1 MKSSE
6 FMKSVRGMTS
16 AQLKEELA
24 ALRREQFNL
33 RMQAAVGQQAKS
45 HLVSEVRKK
54 IARIKT
60 AINEANVKQAKA
72 S

>member
-1 MKSSE
+1 
-6 FMKSVRGMTS
+6 
-16 AQLKEELA
+16 
-24 ALRREQFNL
+24 
-33 RMQAAVGQQAKS
+33 MQAAVGQQAKS